1 MQKRFSKNDLIF
13 IGITAAALFAVLF
26 FFSVF
31 GGKKGSGIEITI
43 DGVLYG
49 SYPLDRE
56 QEIPIVI
63 DGRTANVLV
72 ISDGEADMIK
82 ADCPDR
88 LCVHQKAISKNNESI
103 VCLPNRVVVRVTGGT
118 ESEFDTIAE

>member
-1 MQKRFSKNDLIF
+1 MQKRFSKNDMIF
-13 IGITAAALFAVLF
+13 IGITAAGLLAVLF
-26 FFSVF
+26 FYSVF
-31 GGKKGSGIEITI
+31 GGKKGNGIEITI
-43 DGVLYG
+43 DGAFYG
-49 SYPLDRE
+49 SYPLESDR
-56 QEIPIVI
+56 EIPILI
-63 DGRTANVLV
+63 DGRTANILI
-72 ISDGEADMIK
+72 ISNGRADMIK